1 VALSVLFL
9 LDNALADLPV
19 GIDHYGINRSV
30 GSVSRLLKQSADFG
44 VKLVVCYSFFHF
56 AFYLISSYFFYYPD
70 CAPICNIQVVY
81 PEEDI
86 PVLQIFSQRYIFIL
100 RPA

>member
-30 GSVSRLLKQSADFG
+30 GSVSRLLKQFADFG
-44 VKLVVCYSFFHF
+44 VKLVVVCYYSFHF
-56 AFYLISSYFFYYPD
+56 AFYLIFSYFFHYPD
-70 CAPICNIQVVY
+70 CAPICNGY
-81 PEEDI
+81 P
-86 PVLQIFSQRYIFIL
+86 
-100 RPA
+100 